1 MFPIFD
7 RKEYG
12 EDIPAVVVRE
22 IKRILTNPLYLFGT
36 IILPLLSFFIF
47 WAIFFRG
54 VPQELP
60 VAVCDSDHT
69 ELSRKVIRMLDA
81 SSTIKIAF
89 SVNDLETAQRYIRE
103 GKVYAIV
110 IFQKGLERDAY
121 TGKAPLVVSYYNN
134 EFLLPGSLIS
144 RDIRNVVSS
153 VSAQINLPFI
163 QGKGGSAVT
172 GPSGSDPIKVDVH
185 QLFNPYLNYTYYLVS
200 AFLPTMMQIFI
211 LVMTIYA
218 LGIEFKEG
226 TAREWYTTG
235 GGHVWK
241 ALLGKLLPYTVI
253 FVVLSIFMNIFLFRF
268 LEVPFKG
275 SLFWIVLADVLF
287 VSACQAV
294 GMLIITLTA
303 NLRFSLSTAAFL
315 ASTAFIFVGVTFPAE
330 GMPQL
335 AKAWA
340 EILPLTHY
348 LKIFTNQAVRGG
360 PAIYDI
366 LPLTVLGC
374 FALFLPVFPVIRMR
388 VLMTNEK
395 YWGRI

>member
-1 MFPIFD
+1 
-7 RKEYG
+7 
-12 EDIPAVVVRE
+12 VVRE
-22 IKRILTNPLYLFGT
+22 LKRILSNPLYLFGT

-60 VAVCDSDHT
+60 VAVYDGDHT

-81 SSTIKIAF
+81 STTIKIAF
-89 SVNDLETAQRYIRE
+89 RVNDLETAQRYIRE
-103 GKVYAIV
+103 GKVYAV
-110 IFQKGLERDAY
+110 VVFQKGLERDAY
-121 TGKAPLVVSYYNN
+121 TEKAPLVISYYNN

-153 VSAQINLPFI
+153 ISPQISLPFI
-163 QGKGGSAVT
+163 QSKGGSAVT
-172 GPSGSDPIKVDVH
+172 GSSGTDPIKVDVH

-226 TAREWYTTG
+226 TSVEWYTTG

-241 ALLGKLLPYTVI
+241 ALLGKLLPYSVI
-253 FVVLSIFMNIFLFRF
+253 FVVLSIFMNIFLFQF
-268 LEVPFKG
+268 LGVPFRG
-275 SLFWIVLADVLF
+275 NFFWIALAGVLF

-294 GMLIITLTA
+294 GILIITLTA
-303 NLRFSLSTAAFL
+303 NLRFSLSAAAFL

-330 GMPQL
+330 GMPRL

-348 LKIFTNQAVRGG
+348 LKIFTNQAIRGG
-360 PAIYDI
+360 SAIYDI

-374 FALFLPVFPVIRMR
+374 FALFLPVYPVFRMR
-388 VLMTNEK
+388 VLMTHEK
-395 YWGRI
+395 YWGRA